1 MTSVERFVKETE
13 LGSVFD
19 DQATKAMGEAF
30 EAACKVFD
38 GAGQSSVAYEAVAKC
53 IIENAKSGERDPN
66 QLRDRALTA
75 CGHKR
80 IIPLGHRNRPEL
92 MFTDQRCGSVSRSAL
107 DPHQQARRSLNT
119 IAKAHWSACLI
130 VVPNPNICSLPEG

>member
-1 MTSVERFVKETE
+1 MTSVVRFVKETE

-30 EAACKVFD
+30 EAACKD
-38 GAGQSSVAYEAVAKC
+38 LDEAGQPSVVYEAVAKR
-53 IIENAKSGERDPN
+53 IIEMAKSGERDPN

-80 IIPLGHRNRPEL
+80 LIPLLPRN
-92 MFTDQRCGSVSRSAL
+92 
-107 DPHQQARRSLNT
+107 
-119 IAKAHWSACLI
+119 
-130 VVPNPNICSLPEG
+130 

>member
-1 MTSVERFVKETE
+1 MTGRATRAIDPHQGSRLSGLQKGKRTIGSGSARRVMTSVVRFVKETE

-30 EAACKVFD
+30 DAACKVLD
-38 GAGQSSVAYEAVAKC
+38 EAGQSSVVYEAVAKC
-53 IIENAKSGERDPN
+53 IIDPN

-80 IIPLGHRNRPEL
+80 LIPLLPRN
-92 MFTDQRCGSVSRSAL
+92 
-107 DPHQQARRSLNT
+107 
-119 IAKAHWSACLI
+119 
-130 VVPNPNICSLPEG
+130 

>member
-1 MTSVERFVKETE
+1 MFAKEKDIIGAGTARTVMTSVVRFIKETE

-30 EAACKVFD
+30 DAACTVLD
-38 GAGQSSVAYEAVAKC
+38 EAGQSSVVYETLAKC
-53 IIENAKSGERDPN
+53 IIEIAKSGERDPN

-80 IIPLGHRNRPEL
+80 LIPLLPRN
-92 MFTDQRCGSVSRSAL
+92 
-107 DPHQQARRSLNT
+107 
-119 IAKAHWSACLI
+119 
-130 VVPNPNICSLPEG
+130 